1 MQLITGNTNKLATTL
16 WEEAESSSSNVLCED
31 GCDREVLSVTGRSQE
46 EPSPQVWVG
55 LIEFAVL
62 LQYIYVAS

>member
-1 MQLITGNTNKLATTL
+1 MQLITGNTNELATTL
-16 WEEAESSSSNVLCED
+16 WEEAESSSLNVLCED
-31 GCDREVLSVTGRSQE
+31 GAGREVLSVTGRSQE